1 MVNMKIDL
9 KPQWKRL
16 HMVDAIKEYTGV
28 DFWNVTSTEEA
39 KQLAK
44 ENGIDI
50 QRNNGIW
57 SYR

>member
-1 MVNMKIDL
+1 
-9 KPQWKRL
+9 
-16 HMVDAIKEYTGV
+16 MVDAIKEYTGV
-28 DFWNVTSTEEA
+28 DFWKEISTEEA

-44 ENGIDI
+44 ENGIAI